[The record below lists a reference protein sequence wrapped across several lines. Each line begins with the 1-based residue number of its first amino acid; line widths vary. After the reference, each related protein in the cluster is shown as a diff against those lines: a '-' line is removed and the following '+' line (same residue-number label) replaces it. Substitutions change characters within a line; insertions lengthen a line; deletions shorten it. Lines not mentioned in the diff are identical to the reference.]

1 MGLKNT
7 FQILGSPNY
16 RADLCPFLNT
26 QHTVLLPDLFL
37 TVRAYNYRQ
46 EHVILEQSL
55 REEAALL
62 KAAKDDLSRR
72 AEHQEAELIDLQV
85 RVCVRGC
92 VRIGEEVFE

>member
-1 MGLKNT
+1 M
-7 FQILGSPNY
+7 
-16 RADLCPFLNT
+16 
-26 QHTVLLPDLFL
+26 
-37 TVRAYNYRQ
+37 
-46 EHVILEQSL
+46 EQSL